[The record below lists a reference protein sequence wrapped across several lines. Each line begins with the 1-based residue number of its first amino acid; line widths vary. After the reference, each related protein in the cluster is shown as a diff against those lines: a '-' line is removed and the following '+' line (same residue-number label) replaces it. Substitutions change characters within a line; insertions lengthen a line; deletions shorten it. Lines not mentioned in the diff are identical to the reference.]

1 MAIIKVKLDQYNVF
15 KECDDS
21 ERDYMANTNPQVH
34 PDIRD
39 LIDRLTSKK
48 PNWEFIC
55 ANTGSRIFAN
65 DRYVYSKFEI
75 REMGEELGWISKET
89 NWRDSGFSY
98 IFDNERL
105 KAARKRTSYTKSKD
119 VKKAAKLICDNF
131 YTRTPAE
138 LMKEVRQTL
147 YARVNNNA
155 NHLSYVVRDTK
166 SKLLEDF
173 LKFAMANQERFIDN
187 IKTENNKQLA
197 INLLDMTENAKAAEY
212 MRTANSNSKGA
223 YVIERGTIFLVSLNR
238 SSEVV
243 AYTLEDLPVGIKGD
257 VALLKLVGN
266 GEYIAGV
273 GTRGTD
279 NTFYVMNEGK

>member
-1 MAIIKVKLDQYNVF
+1 MVIIKVKLDQYNVF
-15 KECDDS
+15 KECNDS

-34 PDIRD
+34 PDMRD

-55 ANTGSRIFAN
+55 ANTGSRNPAG

-75 REMGEELGWISKET
+75 REMGEELGWINKET
-89 NWRDSGFSY
+89 NWRDSSFSY

-138 LMKEVRQTL
+138 LMKEVRQIL

-155 NHLSYVVRDTK
+155 NHLSYAVRDTK

-173 LKFAMANQERFIDN
+173 LKFAMANQDRFVDTIQ
-187 IKTENNKQLA
+187 TEIGKQLA
-197 INLLDMTENAKAAEY
+197 VQLPDMIEKAKNSED
-212 MRTANSNSKGA
+212 MRIANTSNKGA
-223 YVIERGTIFLVSLNR
+223 YVIERGNMFLVSRNE
-238 SSEVV
+238 SSAV
-243 AYTLEDLPVGIKGD
+243 ATYTLEDLPIGIKGD

-266 GEYIAGV
+266 GEFIAGV

-279 NTFYVMNEGK
+279 NTFYVLNEGK

>member
-34 PDIRD
+34 PDMRD

-55 ANTGSRIFAN
+55 ANTGSRNPAG

-75 REMGEELGWISKET
+75 REMGEELGWINKET
-89 NWRDSGFSY
+89 NWRDSSFSY

-147 YARVNNNA
+147 YARVSNNA
-155 NHLSYVVRDTK
+155 NRLSYDVRDTK

-173 LKFAMANQERFIDN
+173 LKFAMANQDRFVDTIQ
-187 IKTENNKQLA
+187 TEKGKQLA
-197 INLLDMTENAKAAEY
+197 VQLPDMIEKAKNSED
-212 MRTANSNSKGA
+212 MRIANTSNKGA
-223 YVIERGTIFLVSLNR
+223 YVIERGNMFLVSRNE

-243 AYTLEDLPVGIKGD
+243 AYTLEDLPIGIKGD

-279 NTFYVMNEGK
+279 NTFYVLNEGK